1 MPWPGDARSVTTN
14 QPIDGRGA
22 EPPGTARPEAPPAVD
37 PAALPFVAPCRSLSP
52 GAPLRW
58 LRLGIADLRAAPR
71 ASLAYGIGISLLSL
85 AVSYIGWRYGSG
97 WMLIVLLSSF
107 VFVAPVLAIGL
118 YAISAQ
124 LGRGERASLRHC
136 LLEERRHLGDVMV
149 YSLILMV
156 ICLVWV
162 RAGSG
167 VQIFY
172 PESGDP
178 TRAELIA
185 FFSIGS
191 AVGSVFALVAF
202 AASAFSLP
210 MLLDRRADG
219 VTAVVTSINAVLR
232 NKAAMATWIALI
244 VAAIAIGF
252 ATAFVGLAVTMPVI
266 GHATWHAYR
275 EAIDA
280 SAWPPAD

>member
-1 MPWPGDARSVTTN
+1 
-14 QPIDGRGA
+14 
-22 EPPGTARPEAPPAVD
+22 
-37 PAALPFVAPCRSLSP
+37 
-52 GAPLRW
+52 
-58 LRLGIADLRAAPR
+58 
-71 ASLAYGIGISLLSL
+71 
-85 AVSYIGWRYGSG
+85 
-97 WMLIVLLSSF
+97 
-107 VFVAPVLAIGL
+107 
-118 YAISAQ
+118 
-124 LGRGERASLRHC
+124 
-136 LLEERRHLGDVMV
+136 
-149 YSLILMV
+149 LMV

-167 VQIFY
+167 VQVFY

-178 TRAELIA
+178 TRAELVA

-232 NKAAMATWIALI
+232 NKAAMAIWIALI
-244 VAAIAIGF
+244 VTAIAIGF

-280 SAWPPAD
+280 SAWPPGD

>member
-1 MPWPGDARSVTTN
+1 MSSGGD
-14 QPIDGRGA
+14 
-22 EPPGTARPEAPPAVD
+22 EAGSEG
-37 PAALPFVAPCRSLSP
+37 LPFVAPCRSIPLSS
-52 GAPLRW
+52 PLRW
-58 LRLGIADLRAAPR
+58 LRLGFRDLRAAP
-71 ASLAYGIGISLLSL
+71 AQSLAYGLGIL
-85 AVSYIGWRYGSG
+85 AISAVVSGIGWFQGSG

-107 VFVAPVLAIGL
+107 IFVAPVLAIGL
-118 YAISAQ
+118 YAISAC
-124 LGRGERASLRHC
+124 LERGLRPSLRHC
-136 LLEERRHLGDVMV
+136 LLEERLHLGDTAV

-167 VQIFY
+167 LQIFY

-178 TRAELIA
+178 GFAELVT

-210 MLLDRRADG
+210 MLLDRRTDG
-219 VTAVVTSINAVLR
+219 VTAVVTSVNAVLR
-232 NKAAMATWIALI
+232 NKRTMLVWVVLI
-244 VAAIAIGF
+244 VAAVAIGF
-252 ATAFVGLAVTMPVI
+252 ATALLGLAITMPVI

-280 SAWPPAD
+280 SAWPANE